1 MIRYDI
7 LCEAEHRFD
16 GWFAS
21 SDSFDE
27 QVARQLVQ
35 CPVCG
40 SHKVAKALMT
50 PGVPARGNRKD
61 EPVPA
66 LHAPTDPKA
75 QAMAE
80 MVRKLRSHVE
90 ENADYVGD
98 KFAEQAR
105 RIHYGEDEQRGIY
118 GEATI
123 DEARELHDE
132 GVEVLPLP
140 KLPEDGN

>member
-7 LCEAEHRFD
+7 LCDAEHRFD

-21 SDSFDE
+21 SAGFDD
-27 QVARQLVQ
+27 QVARHLVQ

-40 SHKVAKALMT
+40 SHKVTKALMT
-50 PGVPARGNRKD
+50 PGVPARNNRD
-61 EPVPA
+61 NEPVPA
-66 LHAPTDPKA
+66 LHAPLDPKV

-98 KFAEQAR
+98 KFAESAR
-105 RIHYGEDEQRGIY
+105 RIHYGEEEQRGIY

>member
-1 MIRYDI
+1 MIHYDV
-7 LCEAEHRFD
+7 LCECQHQFD

-21 SDSFDE
+21 SDGFDD
-27 QVARQLVQ
+27 QVSKNLVQ

-40 SHKVAKALMT
+40 SHNVEKALMT
-50 PGVPARGNRKD
+50 PGVPARSNRRT
-61 EPVPA
+61 EPVAA
-66 LHAPTDPKA
+66 LHAPCDPKA
-75 QAMAE
+75 RAMVE
-80 MVRKLRSHVE
+80 MIRKLRSHVE
-90 ENADYVGD
+90 ANADYVGD
-98 KFAEQAR
+98 KFAESAR
-105 RIHYGEDEQRGIY
+105 RIHYGEEEQRGIY

>member
-7 LCEAEHRFD
+7 LCDREHQFD
-16 GWFAS
+16 GWFDS
-21 SDSFDE
+21 SDGFDD
-27 QVARQLVQ
+27 QVARKLVE

-50 PGVPARGNRKD
+50 PGVPAKSNRSS

-66 LHAPTDPKA
+66 LHAPLDPKV
-75 QAMAE
+75 QAMVE
-80 MVRKLRSHVE
+80 MVRKLRAHVE
-90 ENADYVGD
+90 DNADYVGD
-98 KFAEQAR
+98 KFAESAR
-105 RIHYGEDEQRGIY
+105 RIHYGEEEQRGIY

-123 DEARELHDE
+123 DEARELHEE

-140 KLPEDGN
+140 KLPEEGN

>member
-7 LCEAEHRFD
+7 LCDSEHQFD

-21 SDSFDE
+21 SDSFDD
-27 QVARQLVQ
+27 QVARKLVQ

-50 PGVPARGNRKD
+50 PGVPVKSNRSSA
-61 EPVPA
+61 PVPA
-66 LHAPTDPKA
+66 LHAPLDPKA
-75 QAMAE
+75 QAMVE
-80 MVRKLRSHVE
+80 MVRKLRAHVE
-90 ENADYVGD
+90 DNADYVGD
-98 KFAEQAR
+98 KFAESAR

-123 DEARELHDE
+123 DEARELHEE

-140 KLPEDGN
+140 KLPEEGN

>member
-7 LCEAEHRFD
+7 ICEREHQFD

-21 SDSFDE
+21 SDGFDD
-27 QVARQLVQ
+27 QVAGNLVQ

-40 SHKVAKALMT
+40 SHNVQKALMT
-50 PGVPARGNRKD
+50 PGVPAKANRSS
-61 EPVPA
+61 EPVGA
-66 LHAPTDPKA
+66 LHAPLDPRA
-75 QAMAE
+75 RAMAE
-80 MVRKLRSHVE
+80 MIRKLRSHVE

-98 KFAEQAR
+98 KFAESAR
-105 RIHYGEDEQRGIY
+105 RIHYGEEEQRGIY

-123 DEARELHDE
+123 DEAKQLHDE

-140 KLPEDGN
+140 RLPEDGN

>member
-7 LCEAEHRFD
+7 LCDQDHRFD

-21 SDSFDE
+21 SDGFDD

-40 SHKVAKALMT
+40 SHEVTKALMT
-50 PGVPARGNRKD
+50 PGVPAKGNRRD

-66 LHAPTDPKA
+66 LHAPLDPQA
-75 QAMAE
+75 RAMAE
-80 MVRKLRSHVE
+80 MVRKLRSHVAD
-90 ENADYVGD
+90 NADYVGD

-105 RIHYGEDEQRGIY
+105 RIHYGEEEQRGIY

-123 DEARELHDE
+123 DEARELHEE

>member
-1 MIRYDI
+1 MIRYDVI
-7 LCEAEHRFD
+7 CEREHQFD

-21 SDSFDE
+21 SDGFDD
-27 QVARQLVQ
+27 QVARNLVL

-40 SHKVAKALMT
+40 SHDVEKALMT
-50 PGVPARGNRKD
+50 PGVPARSNRGM
-61 EPVPA
+61 EPVAA
-66 LHAPTDPKA
+66 LHAPLDPKA
-75 QAMAE
+75 QAMVD
-80 MVRKLRSHVE
+80 MIRKLRTHVE
-90 ENADYVGD
+90 DNADYVGD
-98 KFAEQAR
+98 KFAESAR
-105 RIHYGEDEQRGIY
+105 RIHYGEEEQRGIY

>member
-21 SDSFDE
+21 SDGFDD
-27 QVARQLVQ
+27 QVARQLIQ

-40 SHKVAKALMT
+40 SHKVTKALMT
-50 PGVPARGNRKD
+50 PGVPAKSNRNND
-61 EPVPA
+61 PVPA
-66 LHAPTDPKA
+66 LHAPLDPKA

-98 KFAEQAR
+98 KFAESAR
-105 RIHYGEDEQRGIY
+105 RIHFGEEEQRGIY

>member
-1 MIRYDI
+1 MIRYD
-7 LCEAEHRFD
+7 LQCHAGHRFD

-21 SDSFDE
+21 SDGFDE
-27 QVARQLVQ
+27 QVARKLVQ

-40 SHKVAKALMT
+40 SHEVTKALMT
-50 PGVPARGNRKD
+50 PGVPGRSNRKD

-66 LHAPTDPKA
+66 LHAPQDTKA

-80 MVRKLRSHVE
+80 MIRKLRSHVE

-98 KFAEQAR
+98 KFAESAR
-105 RIHYGEDEQRGIY
+105 RIHYGEEERRGIY

-140 KLPEDGN
+140 KLPEDRN